1 MLYPTLSERTLKVT
15 KRQVV
20 FRADRLIE
28 MRKLR
33 DLTQEALQEIMGV
46 GQTQI
51 SRYETGVADPSLAVV
66 KKMAQALDCPVDY
79 LIGLTDDPEEG
90 QRRDGRLTMK
100 QKLLLAR
107 YESGE
112 LEELALD
119 ILQEDVERKS
129 STPKRASTN
138 GAE

>member
-1 MLYPTLSERTLKVT
+1 MLYPMISRQASKVT
-15 KRQVV
+15 KREVV

-33 DLTQEALQEIMGV
+33 DLTQEALTEIMGI
-46 GQTQI
+46 GQQQI
-51 SRYETGVADPSLAVV
+51 SRYETGTSDPSLAVI

-119 ILQEDVERKS
+119 ILQEDVERKA
-129 STPKRASTN
+129 STPKRPASDS
-138 GAE
+138 A